1 MKTTLRQLKIM
12 LMHSTKAFFFGK
24 NRSKL
29 FKPKEEVVGYKQ
41 RSLATKLKTLSTIKS
56 INRKHSQYSNGY
68 M

>member
-1 MKTTLRQLKIM
+1 
-12 LMHSTKAFFFGK
+12 MHSTKAFFFGK